1 MNKYPKVNYIGNKEK
16 IANWIIDC
24 FPTKDGI
31 VLDLFSG
38 GCSLSYAMK
47 KKGFKVITNDVL
59 YSNYCISRA
68 IIENSKEKLV
78 LNIDEESIYKYFDEN
93 IHKLIQWM
101 INKLY
106 FEDEVRE
113 LACLI
118 SYSKTLKG
126 SKKYLFLSLLRR
138 AMIRKIPYSRM
149 NIKWEEIIK
158 LRDEE
163 YSYKKYKRRRAYHN
177 KSFTY
182 HILENIDAYNSSV
195 FCNEKKNKSY
205 QKDAFDLLKKLNN
218 QIDIIYIDP
227 PYPSTMNN
235 YSAFY
240 GAFDQIFN
248 KNIDYVDFTDKTSFI
263 TNIRKLVKLS
273 KNKTKYLAISLNNKS
288 KPSYSDIIDQVKDL
302 VSSVKIYKREHV
314 YKVTG
319 KDNKKANYEVLLL
332 FKV

>member
-16 IANWIIDC
+16 IVDWIIDC

-68 IIENSKEKLV
+68 IIENSKVKLV

-93 IHKLIQWM
+93 IYKEIQWM

-106 FEDEVRE
+106 FEYEVRE

-182 HILENIDAYNSSV
+182 HILENIDTYNSSV

-205 QKDAFDLLKKLNN
+205 QKDAFDLLKRLKN
-218 QIDIIYIDP
+218 QVDIIYVDP

-248 KNIDYVDFTDKTSFI
+248 KNIDYVDFTDKESFI
-263 TNIRKLVKLS
+263 ANIRKLVKLS

-288 KPSYSDIIDQVKDL
+288 KPSYNDIIDKLEDL

>member
-1 MNKYPKVNYIGNKEK
+1 
-16 IANWIIDC
+16 
-24 FPTKDGI
+24 
-31 VLDLFSG
+31 
-38 GCSLSYAMK
+38 
-47 KKGFKVITNDVL
+47 
-59 YSNYCISRA
+59 
-68 IIENSKEKLV
+68 
-78 LNIDEESIYKYFDEN
+78 
-93 IHKLIQWM
+93 
-101 INKLY
+101 
-106 FEDEVRE
+106 
-113 LACLI
+113 
-118 SYSKTLKG
+118 
-126 SKKYLFLSLLRR
+126 
-138 AMIRKIPYSRM
+138 MIRKIPYSRM